1 MSVLIQADATVG
13 LDNFTDLNE
22 GDVLFA
28 AYETS
33 RLENDY
39 LGYSEVDAM
48 QSAGAV
54 TWTGNQV
61 GLAIFGALN
70 QANVDDNGFEEG
82 FSLVS

>member
-39 LGYSEVDAM
+39 LG
-48 QSAGAV
+48 
-54 TWTGNQV
+54 
-61 GLAIFGALN
+61 LF
-70 QANVDDNGFEEG
+70 
-82 FSLVS
+82 